1 MDRQDP
7 KRIGWRSPLRIGNAH
22 FEAALA
28 ANRRKYQLD
37 GKASG
42 RGSSVMRHPI
52 SDDKGIIKRGMDG
65 HYIYFSVR
73 DDRDN
78 GTIIDFVQY
87 RQRVSLGAVR
97 KELRP
102 WIGMPPVPVPAFPA
116 LAKTEK
122 DRLRVEAV
130 YARMQDALTGHPYL
144 EHERALSLSS
154 A

>member
-1 MDRQDP
+1 
-7 KRIGWRSPLRIGNAH
+7 
-22 FEAALA
+22 
-28 ANRRKYQLD
+28 
-37 GKASG
+37 
-42 RGSSVMRHPI
+42 MRHPI

-87 RQRVSLGAVR
+87 RQRVSLDAVR

-144 EHERALSLSS
+144 EHERALTLSS